1 MQRSLNIINQ
11 YLETPIDLE
20 GKKPAELFKKK
31 RRRRTTR
38 RKQAESDA
46 EEDEHAEFRQT
57 KRKEKRKKE
66 KQQYKSAEFIVDSDA
81 EMGDM
86 DDFLAREKAL
96 REKTAALA
104 AATGQVATMR
114 AHGTRKRR
122 RKGKEEKDKRKRR
135 RRAEE
140 DGAGE
145 DDDEG
150 GGEAGLEGE
159 KDAEKERDGSESET
173 SELDVFGSPKG
184 GTPVASPPPDTDTA
198 PNRNR
203 SLARD
208 LVPKWRNHPQNRM
221 LRRSLGLLPLR
232 RRMCLA
238 RSIHPRFLRMESY
251 PRRRLFEG

>member
-1 MQRSLNIINQ
+1 
-11 YLETPIDLE
+11 
-20 GKKPAELFKKK
+20 
-31 RRRRTTR
+31 
-38 RKQAESDA
+38 
-46 EEDEHAEFRQT
+46 
-57 KRKEKRKKE
+57 
-66 KQQYKSAEFIVDSDA
+66 
-81 EMGDM
+81 MGDM

-198 PNRNR
+198 TKPKPKPRPR
-203 SLARD
+203 PRAKVAKSSPEPDAPSISGPAAAPTTHVSGSQHSSQVPSDGELSSTEALRGVGRKKTAR
-208 LVPKWRNHPQNRM
+208 LVF
-221 LRRSLGLLPLR
+221 SD
-232 RRMCLA
+232 
-238 RSIHPRFLRMESY
+238 E
-251 PRRRLFEG
+251 EDE